1 MFRLGLLVALVFLA
15 LSACGG
21 GGSGGEQAAQKKKA
35 PEGTFELPNGRS
47 LYMECCGSG
56 SPTIVLEVGQDEPR
70 TDMDEVQNT
79 LSRQ

>member
-15 LSACGG
+15 LSACG

-47 LYMECCGSG
+47 LYMECRGSG
-56 SPTIVLEVGQDEPR
+56 SPNIVLEVGQDEPR